1 MKKIYDDQKM
11 IIIDSTDYDRFTYIY
26 IFYDKKVYYGNYLN
40 LFIDDEHLKKEAEI
54 IVQYEGLSSGF
65 ILNDFY
71 NNKKLII
78 NEIYEYKNNFDK
90 DIIYRFEK
98 RWITFYESLCI
109 NFSPKNDMMANFKK
123 FIDKEI
129 LELKALANIN

>member
-11 IIIDSTDYDRFTYIY
+11 IIIDSTDYDRAWYIY
-26 IFYDKKVYYGNYLN
+26 IFYDKNVYYGNYFN
-40 LFIDDEHLKKEAEI
+40 LLIVDDYLKKEAEI

-65 ILNDFY
+65 IQNNFL

-78 NEIYEYKNNFDK
+78 NKIYEYKNNFDK
-90 DIIYRFEK
+90 DIIYEFEK

-109 NFSPKNDMMANFKK
+109 NFSPKNDMVVNFKK
-123 FIDKEI
+123 FIDMEI
-129 LELKALANIN
+129 LALKALANID

>member
-26 IFYDKKVYYGNYLN
+26 IFYDKKIYYGNYLN

-65 ILNDFY
+65 IQNYFY
-71 NNKKLII
+71 EYKKQII
-78 NEIYEYKNNFDK
+78 KNIYEYKNNFDK
-90 DIIYRFEK
+90 DIIYSFENRF
-98 RWITFYESLCI
+98 ITFYESLCI
-109 NFSPKNDMMANFKK
+109 NFSPKDDMVANFKK

-129 LELKALANIN
+129 LELKALANTN